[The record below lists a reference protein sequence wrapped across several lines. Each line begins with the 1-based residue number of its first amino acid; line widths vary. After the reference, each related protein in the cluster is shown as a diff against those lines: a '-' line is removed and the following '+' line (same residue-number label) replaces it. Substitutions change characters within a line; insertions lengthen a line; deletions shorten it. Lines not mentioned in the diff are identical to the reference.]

1 VLAAGVFTAGV
12 SSGASRLVG
21 INKALE
27 TFTHI
32 VPDIGA
38 DGAGAG
44 VDVDF
49 DAAFSAVFFF
59 FVGCLLALPLEI
71 SCLLPLL

>member
-1 VLAAGVFTAGV
+1 M
-12 SSGASRLVG
+12 
-21 INKALE
+21 
-27 TFTHI
+27 I